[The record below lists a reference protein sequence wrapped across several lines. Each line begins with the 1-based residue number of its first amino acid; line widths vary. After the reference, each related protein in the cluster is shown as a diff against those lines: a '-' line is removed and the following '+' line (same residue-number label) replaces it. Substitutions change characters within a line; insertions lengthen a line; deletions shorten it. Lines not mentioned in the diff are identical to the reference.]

1 MLPVGAADD
10 IRRIAERQHGNITRA
25 QLDAIGLT
33 RNEIDE
39 RREQGWLIRRHTGVY
54 AVGHVPQS
62 RESRWLA
69 AVLALGDGAVLSHVA
84 AGAHWRIL
92 QGTAVIEV
100 IVPTTAG
107 RPKRD
112 GIVVHRQHLPASH
125 VTVHRGIP
133 VTTPIRT
140 LLDLASVLSLG
151 ALASAFEQAQ
161 VNLHLPPAPLAAEVI
176 SRPRQRGNAKLRR
189 ILAGAVDPADVRSV
203 LELRFLR
210 LCAAYGIP
218 RPQVNVRIGAWTPDF
233 LWPEMGLVVETDG
246 YEFHRTAAAR
256 RRDATKDEFLRS
268 IGLTVIRL
276 TWADVTER
284 PAETAAKMLGC
295 DECRLV
301 LPAGAPDDIRR
312 VRPPSTP
319 ARAAARPPVAPSP
332 PA

>member
-1 MLPVGAADD
+1 MGARGD
-10 IRRIAERQHGNITRA
+10 IRRIAERQHGNVTRA
-25 QLDAIGLT
+25 QLEAVGLT

-84 AGAHWRIL
+84 AGAHWRML

-107 RPKRD
+107 HRRRD
-112 GIVVHRQHLPASH
+112 GIVVHRKQLPPAH

-151 ALASAFEQAQ
+151 ALARAFEQAQ
-161 VNLHLPPAPLAAEVI
+161 VNLHVPPAPLAAEVI
-176 SRPRQRGNAKLRR
+176 ARPRQRGNAKLRR
-189 ILAGAVDPADVRSV
+189 ILVGAVDPADVRSV

-218 RPQVNVRIGAWTPDF
+218 RPEVNVRIGAWTPDF
-233 LWPEMGLVVETDG
+233 LWPDAGVVVETDG

-256 RRDATKDEFLRS
+256 RRDTIKDEFLRGV
-268 IGLTVIRL
+268 GLSVIRL

-284 PAETAAKMLGC
+284 SSATAAK
-295 DECRLV
+295 V
-301 LPAGAPDDIRR
+301 L
-312 VRPPSTP
+312 
-319 ARAAARPPVAPSP
+319 AATNVT
-332 PA
+332 